1 MQVAA
6 TTTMARML
14 AKACKDKGLNYQVRY
29 ITCNAEQY
37 SRYVGSI
44 YEAEDYGDWN
54 CNTNKFR
61 AIEVVYPDDYYAM
74 PRYITTKEIVYLRA
88 DTQPKNAEELVARLA
103 EAVEI

>member
-6 TTTMARML
+6 TTTMAKML
-14 AKACKDKGLNYQVRY
+14 AKEVKKWGYKVRY

-74 PRYITTKEIVYLRA
+74 PLYHH
-88 DTQPKNAEELVARLA
+88 
-103 EAVEI
+103 